1 MEKNTTRIGTGDK
14 RLLGLLVCRL
24 VAKPATIFFFFCAA
38 AILYGQQNDHA
49 AHFIELKID
58 GTELSIDR
66 EFEIEVVIK
75 REAPYL
81 QKNNGATPRFILE
94 RENDTAEL
102 IQSSAIPERDGL
114 HLRYR
119 YRFNKTGRFRFEPEL
134 QWKRQTLELTPLDI
148 TVHRPRLSEHT
159 PFVWTLYS
167 VSGLPIADGA
177 TLEQGTEYILCLTA
191 AFYSA
196 GYTERYRY
204 ALQTASAQIEAA
216 RPEAPRSEAGLSGV
230 SGSAG
235 IGSESAQAQDG
246 RSGAALRDMHSELP
260 LPAEIVRIEC
270 APSESAALKPLTLA
284 ELPFDAAVLISPSAF
299 PDTGVFSAGVPA
311 ASNPYEDSDDEHY
324 VLAMFSLIPLRI
336 GVQSLP
342 QAQIFFTAGGK
353 AFSAPAA
360 YRIDRQEITEAA
372 DKSGADGFT
381 AAAFQA
387 LPPETQYNGSTMTE
401 QEKSVAAKQ
410 IAEYRKQE
418 AATLFSPVI
427 RRERRKLEAA
437 LEIAHPL
444 PLYPRLLGILTAVV
458 SGLLLIGAAV
468 CGFRNKKR
476 FMLLCI
482 IIALC
487 SGSLTAVL
495 FRLILRP
502 QGVCIEDTGE
512 IAVRRIP
519 ENTGSIV
526 HRLSA
531 GDSVIIIRRAP
542 QWYYIKTVG
551 GVTGWILSQ
560 SIVQYN

>member
-1 MEKNTTRIGTGDK
+1 MEKNTARIGTGDK

-24 VAKPATIFFFFCAA
+24 VAKTATIFLFCCVA
-38 AILYGQQNDHA
+38 AILYGQQSDNA
-49 AHFIELKID
+49 EHFIELKID

-66 EFEIEVVIK
+66 EFEIEVIIK

-81 QKNNGATPRFILE
+81 QKNNGDTPRFILE

-134 QWKRQTLELTPLDI
+134 QWKRQTVELTPLDI

-167 VSGLPIADGA
+167 VSGLPVAEGTA
-177 TLEQGTEYILCLTA
+177 LEQGSEYILCLTA

-196 GYTERYRY
+196 GYTERYRH

-216 RPEAPRSEAGLSGV
+216 RLEA
-230 SGSAG
+230 SGSQ
-235 IGSESAQAQDG
+235 ENRDN
-246 RSGAALRDMHSELP
+246 AAVRDMHSELP
-260 LPAEIVRIEC
+260 LPAEIGRIEC

-311 ASNPYEDSDDEHY
+311 ASNPYEDSGHEHY

-401 QEKSVAAKQ
+401 QEKSAAVKQ
-410 IAEYRKQE
+410 ITDYRKQE
-418 AATLFSPVI
+418 AAALFSPAI

-551 GVTGWILSQ
+551 GVTGWVLSQ